1 VTYVAAALSI
11 AVFLVCF
18 WLFRV
23 VPAAARI
30 VASAK
35 GAFAALR
42 DPALPDDV
50 KEAAAQR
57 ASIALLRELLSLLLR
72 GAAAVVASLAPLFA
86 FDALGLAP
94 RGEVFA
100 LLASWQAILATTSAM
115 VIGLVFARRL
125 RTGQNNV

>member
-11 AVFLVCF
+11 ASFLVCF

-30 VASAK
+30 LASAK
-35 GAFAALR
+35 GGFAALR
-42 DPALPDDV
+42 DPQLPDDA

-57 ASIALLRELLSLLLR
+57 ASIALLGGLLSLLLR
-72 GAAAVVASLAPLFA
+72 GAAAVVASLTPLLA

-100 LLASWQAILATTSAM
+100 LLASWEAILVTTSAM
-115 VIGLVFARRL
+115 AVGLVFGRRH
-125 RTGQNNV
+125 RGRQNSV